1 MLFGSPLIFQSN
13 FAMTSHTFILFT
25 EEKMCKVIEKFAV
38 KIFFGR
44 TYIITGHDP
53 EIYHLFICVL
63 LYVFQIAVFY
73 RRGRENRP
81 LQFIW
86 VIFITVKCAFSIA
99 ERAVPKQ
106 HP

>member
-1 MLFGSPLIFQSN
+1 
-13 FAMTSHTFILFT
+13 
-25 EEKMCKVIEKFAV
+25 MCKVIEKFAV
-38 KIFFGR
+38 KIFLEE

-53 EIYHLFICVL
+53 EIYHLYCVL

-73 RRGRENRP
+73 AGDGLPVPFFNSIVTVGRETRP

-86 VIFITVKCAFSIA
+86 VIFIAVKCVFSIA

>member
-1 MLFGSPLIFQSN
+1 
-13 FAMTSHTFILFT
+13 
-25 EEKMCKVIEKFAV
+25 MCKVIEKFAE
-38 KIFFGR
+38 KNFLEE

-53 EIYHLFICVL
+53 EIYHLYVYCCILPQGTGRRHVFLTVL
-63 LYVFQIAVFY
+63 VTA
-73 RRGRENRP
+73 GRDTRP

-86 VIFITVKCAFSIA
+86 VIFIAVKCAFSIA